1 MRVFVALLTLFLLHG
16 CGEDE
21 RQTPPKP
28 IEKEVAPTTKEAVK
42 NPKTATEPNAT
53 VSTPPSL
60 PTQSTPAMDR
70 YDKEIFSIFDFSQDS
85 SKAKKFVLYKE
96 GIDFKN
102 ITQKIVIINFFAQ
115 SCSPCIGQ
123 FPYLSD
129 LQNKYQKELFLMG
142 IILDSKMSKQELS
155 EFANDKHA
163 VFFLSD
169 SEQNTR
175 LVDTVAKQLGIK
187 DLILPLTVIYKDG
200 SYYMHYE
207 GAAPIEMI
215 ESDIAQALGQLK

>member
-1 MRVFVALLTLFLLHG
+1 MRVFVALLMLFILMG
-16 CGEDE
+16 CGEE
-21 RQTPPKP
+21 EEQTPPTPIAPKSKQETNEYNQSRAKPSQITQKP
-28 IEKEVAPTTKEAVK
+28 IK
-42 NPKTATEPNAT
+42 
-53 VSTPPSL
+53 
-60 PTQSTPAMDR
+60 TPALDR

-96 GIDFKN
+96 GVDFKN
-102 ITQKIVIINFFAQ
+102 VPQKIVIMNFFAQ
-115 SCSPCIGQ
+115 NCTPCIGQ

-129 LQNKYQKELFLMG
+129 LQNKYQKDLFLMG
-142 IILDSKMSKQELS
+142 IILDSQMNKEQLS
-155 EFANDKHA
+155 QFANDKHA

-187 DLILPLTVIYKDG
+187 NLILPLTVIYKDG
-200 SYYMHYE
+200 NYYMHYE

-215 ESDIAQALGQLK
+215 ESDIAQALGQSK